1 MVKRT
6 VPRKEKTGATLK
18 RGEHP
23 SVKKQDK
30 RECLPLLRV
39 RFRVGDGT
47 KNITV
52 NPVQMVVV
60 VVGGWV
66 DGGLLRGGGRGIRN
80 GGVGGYTA
88 IKELDTA
95 DMHTGKDET
104 MPKLFLWF
112 FLHS

>member
-1 MVKRT
+1 M
-6 VPRKEKTGATLK
+6 EGCC
-18 RGEHP
+18 E
-23 SVKKQDK
+23 
-30 RECLPLLRV
+30 E
-39 RFRVGDGT
+39 
-47 KNITV
+47 
-52 NPVQMVVV
+52 
-60 VVGGWV
+60 
-66 DGGLLRGGGRGIRN
+66 GGGGIRN